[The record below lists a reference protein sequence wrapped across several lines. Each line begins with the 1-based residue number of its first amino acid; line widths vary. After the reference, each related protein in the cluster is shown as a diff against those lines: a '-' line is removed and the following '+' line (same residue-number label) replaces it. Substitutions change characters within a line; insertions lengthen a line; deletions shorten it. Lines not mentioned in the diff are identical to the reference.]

1 MLQNLYIIKEK
12 QSLPPFFRPS
22 IDNPHPIWIIR
33 LPPHFYKKI
42 LSLIPFSMIFR
53 KSQASYKE
61 GGFTL
66 WVLRT
71 RYCKKFA
78 LCTYLV
84 EDHSK
89 NMHTRRERRRL
100 LKSEKKRRSFLSK
113 KHTNVISS
121 RNKYKI
127 QQLNYVVFGNHCTL
141 CCHQLR
147 S

>member
-1 MLQNLYIIKEK
+1 MYIIKEK
-12 QSLPPFFRPS
+12 QSLPPYFRPS

-42 LSLIPFSMIFR
+42 LNLIPPSMIFR
-53 KSQASYKE
+53 KSQPSYKE

-78 LCTYLV
+78 LCTYPV
-84 EDHSK
+84 EGHSK
-89 NMHTRRERRRL
+89 NMHTRRERRRFFW
-100 LKSEKKRRSFLSK
+100 KVKKKVHSYQK
-113 KHTNVISS
+113 THTNVISS
-121 RNKYKI
+121 RNKYTI
-127 QQLNYVVFGNHCTL
+127 QQLNYVVFANHCTL

>member
-1 MLQNLYIIKEK
+1 MYIIKEK
-12 QSLPPFFRPS
+12 QSLPPYFRPS

-42 LSLIPFSMIFR
+42 LNLIPPSMIFR
-53 KSQASYKE
+53 KSQPSYKE

-78 LCTYLV
+78 LCTYPA
-84 EDHSK
+84 EGHSK
-89 NMHTRRERRRL
+89 ICTLGGREGGCW
-100 LKSEKKRRSFLSK
+100 KVKKKVHSYQK
-113 KHTNVISS
+113 THTNVISS
-121 RNKYKI
+121 RNKYTI